1 MQNSFNKAL
10 FTLSIATLLGGC
22 GRDLSTT
29 SYVSSSTFNLTLEGV
44 VLNVRD
50 VTIKEGESGSEGFKG
65 AAMGAGAGGLA
76 GGLLGQSGGAV
87 VGGALIGGAI
97 GAIAQQTSSAG
108 YEYVIKINTSKIQD
122 EYYEG
127 NSAMRNV
134 ISTARAGGIV
144 TIPQG
149 TDIRIPVG
157 QKVYVIYSNNRARVI
172 PAN

>member
-1 MQNSFNKAL
+1 MKKSLSKMFL
-10 FTLSIATLLGGC
+10 PISIAALLGGC

-29 SYVSSSTFNLTLEGV
+29 SYVSSSTFNLTLEGT

-50 VTIKEGESGSEGFKG
+50 VTIKEGEGSGENVQG
-65 AAMGAGAGGLA
+65 ALVGAGIGGVAGGIA
-76 GGLLGQSGGAV
+76 GRSGGAAL
-87 VGGALIGGAI
+87 GGALIGGTI
-97 GAIAQQTSSAG
+97 GSIAHSSATAG
-108 YEYVIKINTSKIQD
+108 YEYVIKLDTSKIQD

-144 TIPQG
+144 TIAQG

-157 QKVYVIYSNNRARVI
+157 QKVYVIYSNNRSRVI
-172 PAN
+172 PAH